1 MIRVHLVKIVYL
13 STQRQLGLFLLS
25 TIIFGIPHSGSA
37 QNSAWSKQ
45 MMTHM
50 RTYSMFG
57 QSQMLHGIDHTQIIK
72 NDLSLMIQR
81 IRPTVEIYWRDFI
94 AFEVA
99 YDVIPMIGGSQS
111 ASISSFAVQQ
121 NQALRLIDFNT
132 TLKDSSTNAWLV
144 RHNLDRLTVRI
155 GRPGK
160 EIKLGRQAFNH
171 GSARIFP
178 ATDIFVPF
186 GPGTINTEFK
196 RGVDGI
202 RMTYA
207 INEDHEIEIYGIAHQ
222 PTMNHGIE
230 VDQWMYLIRW
240 RAIFPKV
247 LDSSCFAGSSY
258 TRPTFGLDISSSLFG
273 ATVYAEAFTRLA
285 RLEEE
290 KDTMRASLGVD
301 YQWSMGL
308 QNTIEVH
315 YNSIGSLAPYM
326 ANDMSTTV
334 NQTIVEQEVGESYYL
349 GRWYLGTHLGYQWD
363 LLSAHSGV
371 IMNLQDQSMMITAH
385 LSYDFAEN
393 VVLGLGG
400 LVPIGHV
407 PILQSISTP
416 SQSTITTPSAT
427 NTLNKSRAATL
438 NISQEFAA
446 YPMLV
451 FTDIRLT
458 F

>member
-1 MIRVHLVKIVYL
+1 MIRAHLIELVHL
-13 STQRQLGLFLLS
+13 STQKQLKLFLLYA
-25 TIIFGIPHSGSA
+25 IIFGIPHSGKA
-37 QNSAWSKQ
+37 QDSAWSKQ

-57 QSQMLHGIDHTQIIK
+57 QNQVLRGIDRTQVIK
-72 NDLSLMIQR
+72 TDLSVMIQR
-81 IRPTVEIYWRDFI
+81 VRPTIEIYWRDFI

-99 YDVIPMIGGSQS
+99 YDVLPIIGGSQS

-121 NQALRLIDFNT
+121 NQALRLINFDT
-132 TLKDSSTNAWLV
+132 TLKDSSTNAWV
-144 RHNLDRLTVRI
+144 IRHNLDRLTLHI

-160 EIKLGRQAFNH
+160 EIKIGRQAFNH

-186 GPGTINTEFK
+186 GPGTIDTEFK
-196 RGVDGI
+196 RGVDGV
-202 RMTYA
+202 RTTYA

-222 PTMNHGIE
+222 PTMDHGIE
-230 VDQWMYLIRW
+230 VNQWMYLIRW
-240 RAIFPKV
+240 RAIFPEV
-247 LDSSCFAGSSY
+247 LDLSCFAGSSY
-258 TRPTFGLDISSSLFG
+258 TRPTFGLDISTSLLG
-273 ATVYAEAFTRLA
+273 ATIYAETFTRVA

-290 KDTMRASLGVD
+290 VDTIRASLGID

-308 QNTIEVH
+308 HNTIEVH
-315 YNSIGSLAPYM
+315 YNSIGSQAPYM
-326 ANDMSTTV
+326 ANDMSIIG

-371 IMNLQDQSMMITAH
+371 IMNVQDQSMMITTH
-385 LSYDFAEN
+385 VGYDFADN

-400 LVPIGHV
+400 LVPIGHA

-416 SQSTITTPSAT
+416 SQSTTTTASAT
-427 NTLNKSRAATL
+427 NTLNSSRATTL
-438 NISQEFAA
+438 QISQEFAA